1 MAEHHAPLPPAGGR
15 RARFADGVA
24 RLRPFVAIALI
35 VLLADQLTKLLIRGW
50 LATGESWPGRD
61 GLIQFTHIENSG
73 AAFGILQDARLFLLL
88 MPVVGI
94 GALLVFLYI
103 APAGGRLYT
112 TALAFILGG
121 AAGNFIDRA
130 TREGRVTD
138 FIDPA
143 YYPAFNLAD
152 SAIVVGVA
160 TILVLAFFEGS
171 DETDEEDEP
180 AEPASVGVADAAE
193 AAELAGPRA

>member
-1 MAEHHAPLPPAGGR
+1 MAEHHAPSPPAGGR
-15 RARFADGVA
+15 RARLAAGIA
-24 RLRPFVAIALI
+24 RLRPFVAIAFA
-35 VLLADQLTKLLIRGW
+35 VLLVDQLTKLLIRGW
-50 LATGESWPGRD
+50 LAIGESWPGRD
-61 GLIQFTHIENSG
+61 GLIQFTHVENSG

-121 AAGNFIDRA
+121 ATGNFIDRA
-130 TREGRVTD
+130 THEGRVTD

-171 DETDEEDEP
+171 DETDEADDSAAADIADRADP
-180 AEPASVGVADAAE
+180 AEPAKLAE
-193 AAELAGPRA
+193 PRA